1 MVITTT
7 VLPHVPSVMEEA
19 QIVQFL
25 PLTPHGSMSLSRYA
39 HTRLS
44 YIKFWAMSELLF
56 MANNFYW
63 AVIGETTDGAQVYGA
78 GDWYI
83 AYYQPKTLANTCI
96 SPYIQCSSG
105 TLPLP
110 LAIQCKSEN
119 EVRKVANTL
128 QPLVN
133 SLPDGAD
140 HTQLLTVFD
149 NPAIW
154 TLVSDEASF
163 YVVVIG
169 SPLAFIAQRKPS
181 LLSYLTYLILCV

>member
-1 MVITTT
+1 
-7 VLPHVPSVMEEA
+7 MEEA

-56 MANNFYW
+56 MANDFYW
-63 AVIGETTDGAQVYGA
+63 AVIGETTDGAWVYGA
-78 GDWYI
+78 GDWYV
-83 AYYQPKTLANTCI
+83 AYYQPKTLAITCI

-105 TLPLP
+105 TPLLP

-119 EVRKVANTL
+119 EARKVANTL
-128 QPLVN
+128 QPLMN
-133 SLPDGAD
+133 LLLDGAD
-140 HTQLLTVFD
+140 HTQLLTAFD
-149 NPAIW
+149 NPAVR

-163 YVVVIG
+163 YAVVIG
-169 SPLAFIAQRKPS
+169 SPPGIHRTA
-181 LLSYLTYLILCV
+181 

>member
-1 MVITTT
+1 MITTT
-7 VLPHVPSVMEEA
+7 ALPHVPSVMEEA

-56 MANNFYW
+56 MANDFYW
-63 AVIGETTDGAQVYGA
+63 AVIGETTDGARVYGA
-78 GDWYI
+78 GDWYV
-83 AYYQPKTLANTCI
+83 AYHYQPETLANTSI
-96 SPYIQCSSG
+96 SPYIRCGGG
-105 TLPLP
+105 TPPLP

-119 EVRKVANTL
+119 EARKVANTL

-140 HTQLLTVFD
+140 HTQLLTAFD
-149 NPAIW
+149 NPAVR

-163 YVVVIG
+163 YAVVIG
-169 SPLAFIAQRKPS
+169 SPPGIHRTA
-181 LLSYLTYLILCV
+181 